1 MITRYKFFFYHYSKY
16 RLITNLN
23 SILIR
28 TDTYN
33 NSNQTSFL
41 QYLLLPA
48 CLHFGQLQL
57 LGVRPQ
63 QRDNPMLYLLDQLI
77 FNKIL
82 KFFAFVLF
90 ICYVYSK
97 GGTWNAE
104 TWPKKGVTALI
115 FDISIAIFFTV
126 PSQK

>member
-63 QRDNPMLYLLDQLI
+63 QRDNPMLYLLDQLK

-82 KFFAFVLF
+82 KFLLLCFLFVMFSKIVGFSLVLR
-90 ICYVYSK
+90 YVEGKYNHWISR
-97 GGTWNAE
+97 N
-104 TWPKKGVTALI
+104 I
-115 FDISIAIFFTV
+115 FVRANC
-126 PSQK
+126 